1 MTAKIDRPELETL
14 AHEPA
19 THWTQ
24 LDAELR
30 MLCRSL
36 SRTSGWTP
44 EAVTTFVCLPGDVE
58 YQQAIGTLC
67 QRLAAEYRLEQT
79 VRREGGDWCV
89 RFARLAVAEAE
100 DESRLAHDAT
110 SATRGLR
117 VALGRAS
124 AVWRLSVAHRR
135 GRVVVM

>member
-1 MTAKIDRPELETL
+1 MTAKIDRPGLDAL
-14 AHEPA
+14 AHELA
-19 THWTQ
+19 TRWTQ

-44 EAVTTFVCLPGDVE
+44 EAVTTFVCLPGDAE
-58 YQQAIGTLC
+58 YRQAIGTLC
-67 QRLAAEYRLEQT
+67 QRLAAEYGLEPA

-89 RFARLAVAEAE
+89 RFARPASVESAACQATGAE
-100 DESRLAHDAT
+100 H
-110 SATRGLR
+110 GLR
-117 VALGRAS
+117 AAFGRAY
-124 AVWRLSVAHRR
+124 AAWRLSAAHRR